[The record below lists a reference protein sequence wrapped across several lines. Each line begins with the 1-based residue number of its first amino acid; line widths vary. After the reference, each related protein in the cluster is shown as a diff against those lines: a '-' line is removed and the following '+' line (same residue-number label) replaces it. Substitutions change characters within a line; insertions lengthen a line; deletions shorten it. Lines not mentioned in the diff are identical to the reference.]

1 MLPGCLC
8 LLSYNTGTFSRNENH
23 LKTICNE
30 HMHYVRV

>member
-8 LLSYNTGTFSRNENH
+8 LLSYNTGTYYRNENH

-30 HMHYVRV
+30 HTHYVRV

>member
-8 LLSYNTGTFSRNENH
+8 LLSYNTETFSRNENH